1 MKNNHALSLSK
12 LFLKYRPQRSQAAQ
26 KSRGFTLIELL
37 IAMVMSSIIL
47 GALLTFINTLL
58 NSERQEQAKATTE
71 QEIQA
76 ALDYIAQDL
85 QQAVYIY
92 DADGLNNT
100 YTNATDTTPG
110 IQDQIPP
117 VADRADGCG
126 SSTPTCVPVLVFWKR
141 EYKQGVMPVTG
152 ITDKDD
158 TFVYSLVAYFLTKG
172 DSSNIWSN
180 NARIRRFQ
188 IQGGVVNPTTPTNT
202 NGSPNYITGETPSNG
217 FMPFNLTVPGST
229 LQEKMNRWQKATT
242 SKNIGNAVDYN
253 AEARVLIDFVD
264 KNITDITPNCSTGTQ
279 QVPSTLVGGFY
290 ACVNSAKTIA
300 QVFVRGNALAR
311 LNPNNTYNSTQS
323 VYFPTTS
330 IHVKGRGFLGSQTP
344 PAKLVA

>member
-1 MKNNHALSLSK
+1 MKNNNALSLGK
-12 LFLKYRPQRSQAAQ
+12 LFLKSRRQRYQVTE
-26 KSRGFTLIELL
+26 KIKGFTLIELV
-37 IAMVMSSIIL
+37 ITMVMSSIIL

-71 QEIQA
+71 QEVQA

-100 YTNATDTTPG
+100 YTNSTDTTPG

-117 VADRADGCG
+117 VATRADGCG

-141 EYKQGVMPVTG
+141 EYKKSVMPVSGVTA
-152 ITDKDD
+152 KDD
-158 TFVYSLVAYFLTKG
+158 TFVYSLVAYYLTKG
-172 DSSNIWSN
+172 DSDNIWSN

-188 IQGGVVNPTTPTNT
+188 IQGGVVDPTNPINPTNRT
-202 NGSPNYITGETPSNG
+202 PNYLTGETPSDG
-217 FMPFNLTVPGST
+217 FMPFNLKVPGST

-264 KNITDITPNCSTGTQ
+264 KNITDITPNCPTGTQ

-330 IHVKGRGFLGSQTP
+330 IQVKGRGFLGGD
-344 PAKLVA
+344 